1 MEYDSTIRKKATPKE
16 SAIAVSTIS
25 SPVFLADR
33 LPRCLHLSHCAEKI
47 TGRVLS
53 MNDKFQICRGP
64 EVDLTWR
71 RHETE
76 SRCNRYMLR
85 VISKIKKKQNKT
97 ALESRTFTQQNGQ
110 TRDQSLKPET
120 ASPGHPDGLR
130 SKHTCN

>member
-16 SAIAVSTIS
+16 SAIADSTIS
-25 SPVFLADR
+25 SPIFLADR
-33 LPRCLHLSHCAEKI
+33 LPRCLRLSHCAEKI

-53 MNDKFQICRGP
+53 MNDKFQICRGS

-85 VISKIKKKQNKT
+85 VISEIKKETKQNR
-97 ALESRTFTQQNGQ
+97 SREPYFHSQKWADPGLKFKAGNRL
-110 TRDQSLKPET
+110 TRS
-120 ASPGHPDGLR
+120 S
-130 SKHTCN
+130 